1 MYSILIFTPSNS
13 LRSRSMD
20 FYWLTIITRKQIVI
34 SHKEEEEEEEEEEDA
49 DWISGFKEILIF
61 LN

>member
-1 MYSILIFTPSNS
+1 MYSILIFTPSKS

-34 SHKEEEEEEEEEEDA
+34 SHKEEEEEEDA